1 MENIILCDR
10 IQDNNL
16 DVYFIILANQD
27 NTISDFV
34 AVRLKELT
42 I

>member
-10 IQDNNL
+10 IQDNKL